1 MYYVICAAFIAMIGF
16 YGAFQ
21 RLKRQPKRRKA
32 LTIACKCA
40 ATGMAVLV
48 GVLGAARSGLP
59 SNWVMTAGL
68 IACMLADGLL
78 CVRFM
83 VGGAVFAVGHL
94 LYIALI
100 LLATW
105 LFSRFRTRVN
115 PKRFFPAY
123 AYATVLCVMVALA
136 AAQRPMFLAGAAL
149 FAFSDAT
156 LAYLGMM
163 EHRSRRLDNISLGAY
178 FTGQFLLALALII

>member
-1 MYYVICAAFIAMIGF
+1 M
-16 YGAFQ
+16 
-21 RLKRQPKRRKA
+21 
-32 LTIACKCA
+32 
-40 ATGMAVLV
+40 
-48 GVLGAARSGLP
+48 
-59 SNWVMTAGL
+59 
-68 IACMLADGLL
+68 
-78 CVRFM
+78 
-83 VGGAVFAVGHL
+83 
-94 LYIALI
+94 
-100 LLATW
+100 
-105 LFSRFRTRVN
+105 N